1 MRKKSIVKVA
11 VPILFVSV
19 SIPSAIFSTRAV
31 VEQQLAER
39 RAAQIEQM
47 AQFSLSQYDDI
58 FKEMGEVYD
67 FDWRFLAAIARAE
80 SVFRFDAI
88 SPAGAIGLMQIMPL
102 VAHNM
107 GYQRTDLFD
116 ARINVEVAAKLLNEN
131 KKMLHLSQDISEEEQ
146 LRFIL
151 ACYNAGY
158 SRIADAR
165 RLAKYYDVD
174 TESWAMT
181 RLFLNWLNDPEFA
194 ENEVVQSGAF
204 YGSSETLEYVDKVM
218 HLYNLYKAQ
227 NETFTYIK

>member
-19 SIPSAIFSTRAV
+19 SIPSALFSTRAV

-58 FKEMGEVYD
+58 FKEMGEAYD

-131 KKMLHLSQDISEEEQ
+131 KKMLHLSQGISEEEQ

-158 SRIADAR
+158 SRIADAQ

-181 RLFLNWLNDPEFA
+181 RLFLSWLNDPEFA

-204 YGSSETLEYVDKVM
+204 YGSRETLEYVDKVM
-218 HLYNLYKAQ
+218 HLYNLYKSQ